1 MSGIN
6 SIVGLNKVDLD
17 YRPEIM
23 NPTGKNGA
31 DKVQN
36 GANDNIIN
44 ANVNVES
51 EQEKVPP
58 KKGEG
63 RSVLQ
68 QLDVLLL
75 NAANR
80 SITED
85 SAQKTKAIGKT
96 LQELGVITK
105 DEANNIARL
114 STVASGMLA
123 ALDKYTGAEIAGDAA
138 KDTVK
143 AAIDAQDDLS
153 AALYALKNRLYKS
166 DQVDCDMMDRF
177 NELIFQCDR
186 RETEINSIVLR
197 MREIVQGNVVEG
209 AKDDPKT
216 KALLNAKFMDLMPR
230 EALLMHGTADS
241 IAQMR
246 KALDGQMR
254 PLAEKLDAF
263 AADHSKNLTAA
274 DIVELESSL
283 ATMKSAIANVRSNG
297 VEVDGSKIGVDNS
310 ILREM
315 ENVLGDV
322 STKIADA
329 KKHCVKIMRDAFID
343 DTKETL
349 LPKGV
354 PMPAHDDKTPFGKYV
369 DVVIASRGFSAT
381 MPTAS

>member
-153 AALYALKNRLYKS
+153 AALYALKNPRP
-166 DQVDCDMMDRF
+166 
-177 NELIFQCDR
+177 R
-186 RETEINSIVLR
+186 R
-197 MREIVQGNVVEG
+197 
-209 AKDDPKT
+209 
-216 KALLNAKFMDLMPR
+216 
-230 EALLMHGTADS
+230 
-241 IAQMR
+241 
-246 KALDGQMR
+246 
-254 PLAEKLDAF
+254 
-263 AADHSKNLTAA
+263 
-274 DIVELESSL
+274 
-283 ATMKSAIANVRSNG
+283 
-297 VEVDGSKIGVDNS
+297 
-310 ILREM
+310 
-315 ENVLGDV
+315 
-322 STKIADA
+322 
-329 KKHCVKIMRDAFID
+329 
-343 DTKETL
+343 
-349 LPKGV
+349 
-354 PMPAHDDKTPFGKYV
+354 Y
-369 DVVIASRGFSAT
+369 
-381 MPTAS
+381 